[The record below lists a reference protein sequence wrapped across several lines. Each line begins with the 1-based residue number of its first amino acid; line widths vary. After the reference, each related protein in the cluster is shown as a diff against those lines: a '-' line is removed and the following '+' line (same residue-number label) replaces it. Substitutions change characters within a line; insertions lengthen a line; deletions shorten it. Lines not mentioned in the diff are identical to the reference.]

1 MTDISPNDTILPKS
15 WLVPSKKIDEFKA
28 RTMIDVYEA
37 NPEALAKLIDD
48 YVNDANK
55 IEKKQKAFEIG
66 MNNFATENLKQ
77 KYLDILEK

>member
-1 MTDISPNDTILPKS
+1 
-15 WLVPSKKIDEFKA
+15 
-28 RTMIDVYEA
+28 MIDVYEA

-55 IEKKQKAFEIG
+55 IEQKQKAFEIG